1 MAVTMGTVAF
11 LCGLAERES
20 LPSAVLS
27 PLLHELGLSPAGA
40 RTHLSRM
47 VRLGALRSDRTGR
60 RTTYTMTGSYLA
72 EFRRLRA
79 LRVQGE
85 ETAWSGTF
93 HLVLYEIGEDQRS
106 RRDALRRRAHEDG
119 FRPLRPGAL
128 VGAHPPGD
136 WAQEAFVG
144 TWAVE
149 ESTARAV
156 IARAWDVETAA
167 ARIHELARD
176 RATHTDPLSG
186 DPPCTGPLCTG
197 PLCTGPLCT
206 GPPSTRPTRTRPTR
220 ASGPDG
226 PSPSAECSRIDEDL
240 ALVAAVTQRQ
250 ADLFQVLRSQPPFP
264 VAMLPSDHPHELLA
278 QMMRDAFT
286 EEIPA
291 ASAALQ
297 RLLASQV

>member
-79 LRVQGE
+79 LRDQGQ
-85 ETAWSGTF
+85 ETAWSGAF

-106 RRDALRRRAHEDG
+106 RRDALRRRADEDG
-119 FRPLRPGAL
+119 FRTLRPGAL

-136 WAQEAFVG
+136 WAQGAFVG
-144 TWAVE
+144 TWAVDE
-149 ESTARAV
+149 NTARAV

-186 DPPCTGPLCTG
+186 DPLCTG
-197 PLCTGPLCT
+197 PPRT
-206 GPPSTRPTRTRPTR
+206 GPPSTRPPRTRPTR

-226 PSPSAECSRIDEDL
+226 PCPSAESSRTDEDL
-240 ALVAAVTQRQ
+240 ALVAAVTQRR

-264 VAMLPSDHPHELLA
+264 VTMLPSDHPHELLA
-278 QMMRDAFT
+278 EMMRDAFT

>member
-27 PLLHELGLSPAGA
+27 PVLHELGLSPAGA

-85 ETAWSGTF
+85 ETAWPGAF

-119 FRPLRPGAL
+119 FRALRPGAL

-167 ARIHELARD
+167 ERIHELARD

-186 DPPCTGPLCTG
+186 DP
-197 PLCTGPLCT
+197 LCT
-206 GPPSTRPTRTRPTR
+206 GPPRTRPTRTRPTR
-220 ASGPDG
+220 TRPTHASGPDG
-226 PSPSAECSRIDEDL
+226 LCPSAESSRVDEDL

-250 ADLFQVLRSQPPFP
+250 ADLFQVLRIQPPFP

-297 RLLASQV
+297 RLLASQG

>member
-27 PLLHELGLSPAGA
+27 PVLHELGLSPAGA

-79 LRVQGE
+79 LRDQGE
-85 ETAWSGTF
+85 ETTWSGAF

-119 FRPLRPGAL
+119 FRALRPGAL

-136 WAQEAFVG
+136 WAQKAFVG

-167 ARIHELARD
+167 ARIHDLARD

-186 DPPCTGPLCTG
+186 DP
-197 PLCTGPLCT
+197 LCT
-206 GPPSTRPTRTRPTR
+206 GPPRTRPTRTRPTR
-220 ASGPDG
+220 TRPARASGPDG
-226 PSPSAECSRIDEDL
+226 SCPSAESSRTDEDL

-250 ADLFQVLRSQPPFP
+250 ADLFQVLRIQPPFP
-264 VAMLPSDHPHELLA
+264 VAMLPSDHPHELLT

-297 RLLASQV
+297 RLLASQG

>member
-1 MAVTMGTVAF
+1 MMFMEETDEELGMAVTIGTVAF

-27 PLLHELGLSPAGA
+27 PVLHELGLSPAGA

-72 EFRRLRA
+72 EFRRLRS
-79 LRVQGE
+79 LRDPGQ

-93 HLVLYEIGEDQRS
+93 YLVLYEIGEEQRS
-106 RRDALRRRAHEDG
+106 RRDTLRRRADEDG

-136 WAQEAFVG
+136 WAQGAFVG
-144 TWAVE
+144 TWAVDE
-149 ESTARAV
+149 NTARAV
-156 IARAWDVETAA
+156 IARAWDMETAA
-167 ARIHELARD
+167 ARIHELARA
-176 RATHTDPLSG
+176 RATHTNPSSG
-186 DPPCTGPLCTG
+186 DPLRTGPLHTS
-197 PLCTGPLCT
+197 
-206 GPPSTRPTRTRPTR
+206 PPRTKPAR

-226 PSPSAECSRIDEDL
+226 PCPSAESSRTDEDL

-250 ADLFQVLRSQPPFP
+250 ADLFQVLRIQPPFP

-278 QMMRDAFT
+278 QMMHDAFT

-297 RLLASQV
+297 RLLASQS